1 MGAVKT
7 GIGIP
12 VIIHPNLTACLL
24 PVAQGDDILEEGS
37 QNLAAV
43 MESMGIY
50 DTDLRERG
58 GAQGSS
64 NKNTQQLL
72 KILLDTLNK
81 AVAQGA
87 AGEQPSLGTGRG
99 EPELGLGKPQQP
111 PRQDYLEVS
120 LWTSSCKSCL

>member
-1 MGAVKT
+1 MASLSSSV
-7 GIGIP
+7 
-12 VIIHPNLTACLL
+12 LTSLRVCLL
-24 PVAQGDDILEEGS
+24 PVAHGDDILEEGS

-50 DTDLRERG
+50 DTDLRDRG

-81 AVAQGA
+81 AVAQGSA
-87 AGEQPSLGTGRG
+87 AEQPDPAEPSLGTGRA
-99 EPELGLGKPQQP
+99 EPELGLRKPQD
-111 PRQDYLEVS
+111 R
-120 LWTSSCKSCL
+120 KSVV